1 VFLYLYFP
9 RTVDHSLPSSS
20 LPELARKVRAELSK
34 YEREYSQLPAI
45 PQVAPFTE
53 IMLRVTAFCQ
63 DITDAVVGDKHHHF
77 VQSNRAVY
85 SRFKDEIVTTT
96 PDFRPHNG
104 VVSRQRSLVAGSH
117 TTPRGLEY
125 VREVIKR

>member
-1 VFLYLYFP
+1 MSVSIAFYSKS
-9 RTVDHSLPSSS
+9 RSSQSSS
-20 LPELARKVRAELSK
+20 LPELAWKVRAELSK
-34 YEREYSQLPAI
+34 YEHDYSQLPPV
-45 PQVAPFTE
+45 PQGTPLTE

-63 DITDAVVGDKHHHF
+63 SITDAVFGDKHHHF

-96 PDFRPHNG
+96 PDFRPNNG
-104 VVSRQRSLVAGSH
+104 VVSRQRSLVVGSH

>member
-1 VFLYLYFP
+1 MLY
-9 RTVDHSLPSSS
+9 SSS
-20 LPELARKVRAELSK
+20 LPELARKVRSELLK
-34 YEREYSQLPAI
+34 YEHEYSQLPLV
-45 PQVAPFTE
+45 PTGQPLTE

-63 DITDAVVGDKHHHF
+63 DITDAVFGDKHNHF

-85 SRFKDEIVTTT
+85 SRFKAEIVTTM

-104 VVSRQRSLVAGSH
+104 VVSKQRSFVTGNR
-117 TTPRGLEY
+117 TTPHGLEY